1 MLSKASPAV
10 KTKVRGFLGIGD
22 VFLITKES
30 EKDSITKYKKQ
41 AESEK
46 DRADALAQEV
56 AELRKLAGSNGV
68 KKGPAELTTSVDG
81 KSPNRRMSSIGDILA
96 EDPLPKDAD
105 SAKARSWEV
114 LVAVLLVLAAQALG
128 YTAGLSH
135 AQSLGQNTLASGG
148 GTLAHLV
155 TGDSPDFVNDALDLG
170 DDAIDGATTTLKA
183 TTTAMGGILV
193 TEHGQATT
201 LSIALVLSSIVLAPI
216 MLTGAG
222 SRVVMVLTAAMP
234 TAYVWLLPVA
244 SKLGFANSMEVLM
257 SHGEADVVGVL
268 TTPQATGW
276 MVALYSLPLFAL
288 LRIADVGGRG
298 PQYKDRSMD
307 AGGRGPLR
315 STGVATVVLFYL
327 WLLVGCWMR
336 APVRYSFPA
345 HGETREENTEY
356 LRAVGRP
363 IPPGAEFQVSPP
375 YATFTF
381 PFRHPEHPGA
391 LYADLV
397 LFALT
402 MVALAAHALTHRAN
416 RRIGRGGAVLCIFL
430 PCLSAFVVLA
440 FSADG
445 YYRAKW
451 GAWGE
456 GALFDAWP
464 LAVSQA
470 LGLTGLAFLPLLLL
484 PEQTGVA
491 YNTKIVQRRAGKLNS
506 GRSLFA
512 PLVAFFTFVTLP
524 EVFRRY
530 SFLADSNIHVDSRM
544 DLSDP
549 DILGAP
555 CSAVDG
561 AASLSSYVDSPF
573 YAVLLALV
581 FFFPLLDMSASSE
594 KKSKVVK
601 FDSALSHSLCVALAL
616 FVAFPLSYDAEL
628 HRAISVAFF
637 IIAAARA
644 VTEGFAAPKVVAILC
659 VLKFFAAIGAILVN
673 VPLTAKYIPAFH
685 LGGYVPCLDATPWVA
700 ESAALGL
707 VLLTTTVNIFMS
719 RHENNDRYK
728 HLAGSTLY

>member
-1 MLSKASPAV
+1 
-10 KTKVRGFLGIGD
+10 
-22 VFLITKES
+22 
-30 EKDSITKYKKQ
+30 
-41 AESEK
+41 
-46 DRADALAQEV
+46 
-56 AELRKLAGSNGV
+56 
-68 KKGPAELTTSVDG
+68 
-81 KSPNRRMSSIGDILA
+81 
-96 EDPLPKDAD
+96 
-105 SAKARSWEV
+105 
-114 LVAVLLVLAAQALG
+114 
-128 YTAGLSH
+128 
-135 AQSLGQNTLASGG
+135 
-148 GTLAHLV
+148 
-155 TGDSPDFVNDALDLG
+155 
-170 DDAIDGATTTLKA
+170 
-183 TTTAMGGILV
+183 
-193 TEHGQATT
+193 
-201 LSIALVLSSIVLAPI
+201 
-216 MLTGAG
+216 
-222 SRVVMVLTAAMP
+222 
-234 TAYVWLLPVA
+234 
-244 SKLGFANSMEVLM
+244 MEVLM
-257 SHGEADVVGVL
+257 SHGGADVGGVM

-276 MVALYSLPLFAL
+276 LFAL

-356 LRAVGRP
+356 LRGVGRP

-391 LYADLV
+391 RYADLV

-491 YNTKIVQRRAGKLNS
+491 YNTKIEQRRAGKLNS

-512 PLVAFFTFVTLP
+512 PLVAFFTFV
-524 EVFRRY
+524 
-530 SFLADSNIHVDSRM
+530 ADSNIHVDSRM

-594 KKSKVVK
+594 KKSKVIK

-644 VTEGFAAPKVVAILC
+644 LTESFTGPKVVAILC
-659 VLKFFAAIGAILVN
+659 VLKFIAAIGAILVN
-673 VPLTAKYIPAFH
+673 LPLTAKYIPAFH

-707 VLLTTTVNIFMS
+707 VILTTTVNIFMS